1 MNKIMK
7 AVSLKNIIL
16 IAGVAGTLMACSTSR
31 HYHRQTGNTDGLFGD
46 TVTTD
51 SVTMADMPWQELMT
65 DPYLK
70 ELIEEGLKSNLDLKI
85 SIQSVLAAEA
95 YLSQSKAALW
105 PSLSLGADGTYVRYS
120 KAVYPNNPTF
130 AHGEDLTLTSS
141 WEIDIWGKLRGEKR
155 AAYAN
160 LLSSD
165 AGRKAVQTRLISNI
179 ASSYYSL
186 LALDRQLAITR
197 QTVKNNM
204 DLVETM
210 KALKENGQVTGAAV
224 VQSEASRYAAEVT
237 IPDLEQQITEMENT
251 IDLLLGRN
259 PGTRVKRGTLTDQQ
273 INNQIR
279 TGVPSQ
285 LLDNRPD
292 VMQAEYAVI
301 SAYETTNSARAYFY
315 PALTIT
321 ASGGFEAIDLG
332 DLLKPENMAINL
344 LGGLTQPIFNRK
356 ANSTRLRVAKTQQEK
371 ALLSFQSALL
381 NAGREVQNALSSY
394 QTATDKMDLR
404 KKQLEALNKSV
415 SYTKELLT
423 YGSANY
429 TEVLTAQQSLLA
441 AQLNDVNDHLQQL
454 NAVVNL
460 YRSLGGG
467 WK

>member
-1 MNKIMK
+1 MRT
-7 AVSLKNIIL
+7 VSLKNIIL
-16 IAGVAGTLMACSTSR
+16 IAGLAGALISCSTSR
-31 HYHRQTGNTDGLFGD
+31 HYHRQTTDADGLFGD

-70 ELIEEGLKSNLDLKI
+70 ELIEDGLNNNPDLKI
-85 SIQSVLAAEA
+85 SIQNVLEAEA
-95 YLSQSKAALW
+95 YLSQSKAAFW
-105 PSLSLGADGTYVRYS
+105 PSLSLSADGSYMRYS
-120 KAVYPNNPTF
+120 KAVYPSYPTF
-130 AHGEDLTLTSS
+130 AHGEDLKMSSS
-141 WEIDIWGKLRGEKR
+141 WEVDIWGKLRGQKR

-197 QTVKNNM
+197 QTVKTNM

-259 PGTRVKRGTLTDQQ
+259 PGTHVKRGTLADQRMTAL
-273 INNQIR
+273 IR

-292 VMQAEYAVI
+292 VMQAEYGVI

-321 ASGGFEAIDLG
+321 ASSGFEAIDLS
-332 DLLKPENMAINL
+332 DLLKPENLAINL
-344 LGGLTQPIFNRK
+344 VGGLTQPIFNKK
-356 ANSTRLRVAKTQQEK
+356 ANATRLKVAKAQQEE
-371 ALLSFQSALL
+371 ALLSFRSTLL
-381 NAGREVQNALSSY
+381 NAGSEVQNALSSY
-394 QTATDKMDLR
+394 QTATEKMELR
-404 KKQLEALNKSV
+404 MKQLEALNKSV

-454 NAVVNL
+454 NAVVTL

>member
-1 MNKIMK
+1 MIK
-7 AVSLKNIIL
+7 VLFRNIL
-16 IAGVAGTLMACSTSR
+16 FTAGLAATLLSCSSSR
-31 HYHRQTGNTDGLFGD
+31 HFHKEDISAEGLYGD

-70 ELIEEGLKSNLDLKI
+70 ELIEEGLKNNPDLKS
-85 SIQSVLAAEA
+85 SIQNVLEAEA
-95 YLSQSKAALW
+95 YLSQSKASFW
-105 PSLSLGADGTYVRYS
+105 PSLSLSADGDYIRYS
-120 KAVYPNNPTF
+120 KSVYPTYPTF
-130 AHGEDLTLTSS
+130 AHGEDLKMSSS
-141 WEIDIWGKLRGEKR
+141 WEVDIWGKLRGEKR

-197 QTVKNNM
+197 QTVKTDM

-210 KALKENGQVTGAAV
+210 KALKDNGQVTGAAV

-259 PGTRVKRGTLTDQQ
+259 PGIPVERGTLADQRMTAL
-273 INNQIR
+273 IR

-321 ASGGFEAIDLG
+321 ASGGFESVDLS
-332 DLLKPENMAINL
+332 DILKPENLAINL
-344 LGGLTQPIFNRK
+344 VGGLTQPIFNKK
-356 ANSTRLRVAKTQQEK
+356 ANATRLKVAKAQQEE
-371 ALLSFQSALL
+371 ALLSFRSALL
-381 NAGREVQNALSSY
+381 NAGSEVQNALSSY
-394 QTATDKMDLR
+394 QTATEKMELR
-404 KKQLEALNKSV
+404 MKQLEALNKSV
-415 SYTKELLT
+415 SYTKELLI
-423 YGSANY
+423 YGSADY

-441 AQLNDVNDHLQQL
+441 AQLNDVDDHLQQL
-454 NAVVNL
+454 NAVVTL